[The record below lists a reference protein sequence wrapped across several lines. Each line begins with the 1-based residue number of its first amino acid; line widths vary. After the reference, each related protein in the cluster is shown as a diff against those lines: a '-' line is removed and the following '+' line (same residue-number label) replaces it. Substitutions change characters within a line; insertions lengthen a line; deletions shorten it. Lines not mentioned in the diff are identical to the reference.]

1 MSAVNPSTRRQL
13 LQGALA
19 TGAIGAT
26 LLSASADA
34 ALAQTDADLVSTLLG
49 TEMLAVFVYGHIVHS
64 SILASDRQHL
74 ARHLLG
80 HERAHA
86 RALSSALERL
96 GGAPPPPLTSV
107 SDADKLLAASTITG
121 SLSQLRSDDD
131 AVRLLIRLEVALQ
144 RGYYVAMSGLQ
155 DTELQHT
162 AAQILAVEAQHSST
176 LVEALFPG
184 DPVKAVP
191 ESFVEGNPGDGRV

>member
-1 MSAVNPSTRRQL
+1 MSTVGRSTRRQL
-13 LQGALA
+13 LQGTLA
-19 TGAIGAT
+19 APVVGAT
-26 LLSASADA
+26 LLCASAA
-34 ALAQTDADLVSTLLG
+34 AAPAQTDADLVSTLLG
-49 TEMLAVFVYGHIVHS
+49 TEMLAVFVYGHLIHS
-64 SILASDRQHL
+64 SILPSDRQRL

-86 RALSSALERL
+86 HALSAALERL
-96 GGAPPPPLTSV
+96 GGTPPPPLTSV
-107 SDADKLLAASTITG
+107 NDADKLLAASTITG
-121 SLSQLRSDDD
+121 SLSQLRSADD

-162 AAQILAVEAQHSST
+162 AAQILATEAQHSTT